1 MNIDYLQEQLDK
13 LKIDLEKAVQGALNV
28 VVEQKRAEVTSYN
41 ILSYILT
48 TYYHNHCKV
57 LIEESKNSK

>member
-41 ILSYILT
+41 ILSYNL
-48 TYYHNHCKV
+48 
-57 LIEESKNSK
+57 LLS

>member
-48 TYYHNHCKV
+48 TYYHNDGKV
-57 LIEESKNSK
+57 